1 MNRFQREKRES
12 HLHVKSVQY
21 QTLIDQMC
29 CNRLRGMLIVGFSYA
44 KSAIIH
50 LTHAAH
56 DAYIYHNPIVYSLL
70 LSCGLPKP
78 PPSSP
83 LLAVYRDNDIV
94 GEAFCPSSPLL
105 SCNDVNVIFEPHL
118 KQNLSPRLSSRRAD
132 PLCWEESK
140 FAEIFFF

>member
-50 LTHAAH
+50 LPVFLEVCFLTNVQ
-56 DAYIYHNPIVYSLL
+56 INIGV
-70 LSCGLPKP
+70 
-78 PPSSP
+78 
-83 LLAVYRDNDIV
+83 R
-94 GEAFCPSSPLL
+94 FC
-105 SCNDVNVIFEPHL
+105 
-118 KQNLSPRLSSRRAD
+118 
-132 PLCWEESK
+132 
-140 FAEIFFF
+140 

>member
-50 LTHAAH
+50 FTHAAH

-78 PPSSP
+78 PPSSLYLQCTAIMT
-83 LLAVYRDNDIV
+83 LLAKPFV
-94 GEAFCPSSPLL
+94 PLHLFFHAMMLMLFL
-105 SCNDVNVIFEPHL
+105 SHI
-118 KQNLSPRLSSRRAD
+118 
-132 PLCWEESK
+132 
-140 FAEIFFF
+140 